1 MNFHAKRLVG
11 FTLVELLVVITIIGI
26 LISLL
31 LPAVQAAREAARRTQ
46 CSNNIRQICLAL
58 LNYESAVG
66 CFPPGALNT
75 NPTLSDYTTYP
86 RTTWA
91 IHLFPFMEQQNLY
104 GRIDFSLPAGVG
116 SALWTNPAMCQG
128 AGAPTAVVIPGML
141 CPSDGLGGTLHHHEG
156 VPGDFARGNYA
167 GFFGNLDYGSTAVP
181 STTGHKPA
189 AFGINRV
196 VRISNIRD
204 GTSNTLAIGETLT
217 GINSNDDYRGV
228 FWYDH
233 AGCSQIYT
241 RYTPNTP
248 SYDIFLSMW
257 CSSATNQPTQNLP
270 CMAGASGDSTDTAAT
285 RSRHPGGVHV
295 GLCDGSVHFVNDNIE
310 LTLWQAL
317 GSIVGNEATAGF

>member
-1 MNFHAKRLVG
+1 MNSHFKRHG

-46 CSNNIRQICLAL
+46 CGNNVKQICLAL
-58 LNYESAVG
+58 LNYDSAVA

-75 NPTLSDYTTYP
+75 NSTSSDYTTYP
-86 RTTWA
+86 RTTWP

-116 SALWTNPAMCQG
+116 GALWTNSAMCQG

-141 CPSDGLGGTLHHHEG
+141 CPSDGVGGTVHHHEG

-167 GFFGNLDYGSTAVP
+167 GFFGNLDYGSAFPPTA
-181 STTGHKPA
+181 TGHKAA
-189 AFGINRV
+189 AFSVNRV
-196 VRISNIRD
+196 VRIADIRD
-204 GTSNTLAIGETLT
+204 GTSNTMAIGETLT
-217 GINSNDDYRGV
+217 GTNSSEDYRGV

-241 RYTPNTP
+241 KFTPNA
-248 SYDIFLSMW
+248 SSSDVFLSMW
-257 CSSATNQPTQNLP
+257 CTSTTNQPDQNLP
-270 CMAGASGDSTDTAAT
+270 CTAGASNDSTDTAAS

-295 GLCDGSVHFVNDNIE
+295 GLCDGSVHFVSNSVE
-310 LTLWQAL
+310 LTIWQSL
-317 GSIVGNEATAGF
+317 GSIAGNEAIGTY